1 MKLEKKE
8 AYHVDS
14 IVKVFN
20 RGKKMANSNISFT
33 IRQGEIFGL
42 LGPNGAGKST
52 LIKQMVGQLKPTSGR
67 IYLYNQDVL
76 KDNYFVMDHVAY
88 YSQETF
94 ALHKL
99 KVYEA
104 IYFTSMLRGVK
115 HREARKETEKLLEL
129 IGLTTL
135 RNMYVKNLSGGQKRM
150 VGFATC
156 LTGNLPILI
165 LDEPTN
171 DLDPLKRNLI
181 WNILQQKNR
190 EEGTTII
197 LVTHNLLEAEKIVDR
212 VAVINQ
218 GKLLAVDYIGR
229 LKQSVDRR
237 YKLEISSFNEETD
250 ELIKS
255 LAKFGEIQVITE
267 SRFRVLIPKEELQGV
282 IGEIIHYLE
291 DVKCEDYRIIPPS
304 LEDVYLH
311 YEERV

>member
-1 MKLEKKE
+1 MDQLKKE
-8 AYHVDS
+8 VYRIDS
-14 IVKVFN
+14 IYKEFKK
-20 RGKKMANSNISFT
+20 GKKVANSNISFS

-52 LIKQMVGQLKPTSGR
+52 LIKQMVGQIKPTSGT
-67 IYLYNQDVL
+67 IYLYDQDVL
-76 KDNYFVMDHVAY
+76 KDSYFVMNNVAY

-104 IYFTSMLRGVK
+104 IYFTARLRGI
-115 HREARKETEKLLEL
+115 RKQAAKNETEELLQTL
-129 IGLTTL
+129 GLDEL

-150 VGFATC
+150 VGFAAC
-156 LTGNLPILI
+156 LTGKLPVLI

-181 WNILQQKNR
+181 WNLLQKKNR

-218 GKLLAVDYIGR
+218 GKVLAIDYVGR
-229 LKQSVDRR
+229 LKQLVDQR
-237 YKLEISSFNEETD
+237 YKLEITSVFGENDIHQANLS
-250 ELIKS
+250 KY
-255 LAKFGEIQVITE
+255 GEIQSLTE
-267 SRFRVLIPKEELQGV
+267 NRFRVLIQKEKLTSV
-282 IGEIIHYLE
+282 IGEIIEYLE
-291 DVKCEDYRIIPPS
+291 MVKCEEYRIIPPS

-311 YEERV
+311 YEERD